1 VLQLLR
7 VMLSGQG
14 SGVDLFGMIAL
25 LGKTEVMARIKKA
38 LATF

>member
-1 VLQLLR
+1 